1 MRYRPLSVGLFG
13 IWLAFGPVSRL
24 DADEFSRD
32 RLRAGQEA
40 LRARRIPEAVDQIRI
55 ACFGLLEEVD
65 ALSECLVS
73 LTLAQDAAKR
83 PADVEATLVRFLEV
97 ERRFAPYAKAALPA
111 ESRRE
116 FQAILLAHVPEGTL
130 LAVPSLAPLVDTEEQ
145 KIARL
150 PAAERIKA
158 LEAAEKREPGSLKWP
173 VATIRARTEVKQWRK
188 ALDGMVGLPSEAWT
202 SYPELFA
209 DLFVCQVETR
219 DWTGAE
225 ASEPRIPPALLK
237 RADVEKATGA
247 LAAERGRRRPR

>member
-1 MRYRPLSVGLFG
+1 MSRHRLSVGLFG
-13 IWLAFGPVSRL
+13 ILLALGSASFL

-40 LRARRIPEAVDQIRI
+40 LRARRLPEAVDQIRI

-65 ALSECLVS
+65 TLAECLVS
-73 LTLAQDAAKR
+73 LTLAQDAARR
-83 PADVEATLVRFLEV
+83 PADVDATLARFLEV
-97 ERRFAPYAKAALPA
+97 ERRFTSYAKAALPA

-116 FQAILLAHVPEGTL
+116 FQAILLARVPEGTL

-150 PAAERIKA
+150 PATERIKA
-158 LEAAEKREPGSLKWP
+158 LEAAEKREPSALKWP
-173 VATIRARTEVKQWRK
+173 VALAQTRTAVQQWRK
-188 ALDGMVGLPSEAWT
+188 ALDGMAKLPPEAFT
-202 SYPELFA
+202 NTPELFA

-225 ASEPRIPPALLK
+225 ASKPRIPPALLG
-237 RADVEKATGA
+237 RADVERAA
-247 LAAERGRRRPR
+247 RSLEAERGRRTPP